1 MKIAV
6 YGPLCNERSKSTIGV
21 LIKYLK
27 TRNADVFFEKNFYES
42 IIIDSDINIESCNFV
57 KFECFYTYFLR
68 IVIVGGDGKI
78 LSGN

>member
-42 IIIDSDINIESCNFV
+42 IIIDSDINIES
-57 KFECFYTYFLR
+57 FYF
-68 IVIVGGDGKI
+68 
-78 LSGN
+78 